1 MVAKELGTK
10 LTCQSCEV
18 KFYDL
23 NVKKPVCPK
32 CGTEYVVAKIRG
44 RRTAAKPEKI
54 TEEVDKETLKT
65 EKITGTSS
73 SLSIESEENQLPEDS
88 IEDIDIPEVSNAEED
103 NSTLIEDTSDMGDDD
118 SDIAGVIVT
127 KDSSAE
133 NN

>member
-32 CGTEYVVAKIRG
+32 CDTEYVVAKIRG
-44 RRTAAKPEKI
+44 RRTAAKSEKI
-54 TEEVDKETLKT
+54 TEKVDKETPKT

-73 SLSIESEENQLPEDS
+73 SVSIESEENQLPEDS

>member
-23 NVKKPVCPK
+23 NVRKPVCPK
-32 CGTEYVVAKIRG
+32 CDTEYVVAKIRG
-44 RRTAAKPEKI
+44 RRTVAKSEKI
-54 TEEVDKETLKT
+54 TEKVDKETPKT
-65 EKITGTSS
+65 GEITGTSS
-73 SLSIESEENQLPEDS
+73 SVSIESEEKQLPEDS
-88 IEDIDIPEVSNAEED
+88 LEDIDMPEVSDDEDD
-103 NSTLIEDTSDMGDDD
+103 NSTLIEDTSDMVDDD

>member
-1 MVAKELGTK
+1 VVAKELGTK

-23 NVKKPVCPK
+23 NVRKPVCPK
-32 CGTEYVVAKIRG
+32 CDTEYVVAKIRG
-44 RRTAAKPEKI
+44 RRTVAKSEKI
-54 TEEVDKETLKT
+54 IEKVDKETPKT

-73 SLSIESEENQLPEDS
+73 SVSIQSEENQLPEDS
-88 IEDIDIPEVSNAEED
+88 LENIDMPEVSDVEED